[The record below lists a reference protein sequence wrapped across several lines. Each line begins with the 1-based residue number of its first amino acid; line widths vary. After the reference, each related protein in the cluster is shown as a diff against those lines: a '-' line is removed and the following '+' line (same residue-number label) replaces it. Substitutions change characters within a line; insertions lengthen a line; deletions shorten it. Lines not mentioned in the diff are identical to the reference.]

1 MHWTKDIALLTEQ
14 EERARQL
21 GGRYGVQG
29 VPIERDAMPS
39 SYAVAAVINGEPG
52 GIPRLVHVTFVRAA
66 FMVPF
71 VWGTSKVL
79 DIAQLQKVRDM
90 LLFSLGM
97 SLSQSVGLLAA
108 YKIKTMAANSTMPE
122 NV

>member
-1 MHWTKDIALLTEQ
+1 MHWTKDVALLTEQ

-21 GGRYGVQG
+21 GGRYGVRG

-52 GIPRLVHVTFVRAA
+52 GIPRLVWVTFVRAG
-66 FMVPF
+66 FMIPF
-71 VWGTSKVL
+71 VWGTSKML
-79 DIAQLQKVRDM
+79 DISQLQKVRDM

-97 SLSQSVGLLAA
+97 SVSQSVGLLGA
-108 YKIKTMAANSTMPE
+108 YKIKSIVSE
-122 NV
+122 QNVEGNL

>member
-1 MHWTKDIALLTEQ
+1 MHWTKDLALLTEQ

-21 GGRYGVQG
+21 GGRYGVRG

-52 GIPRLVHVTFVRAA
+52 GIPRLLHVTFVRAA
-66 FMVPF
+66 FMIPF

-79 DIAQLQKVRDM
+79 DISQLQKARDM

-97 SLSQSVGLLAA
+97 SVSQSVGLLGA
-108 YKIKTMAANSTMPE
+108 YKIKTMMADSTME
-122 NV
+122 SEV